1 MAGVTKPMHLVHSAT
16 ATGLKVKCHQD
27 SLVCNVLMFP
37 LRSGVWCPDWA
48 PWGHTTLTN
57 DIALLELLHPAPAY
71 NPNIAPIKVAR
82 QSPPPGTTAWVGGW
96 GLDGFHPTRTLNLA
110 PMAVQK

>member
-1 MAGVTKPMHLVHSAT
+1 
-16 ATGLKVKCHQD
+16 
-27 SLVCNVLMFP
+27 MFP

-57 DIALLELLHPAPAY
+57 DIALLELLHPASAY